1 MRCPGLCA
9 IVVTVALHGLA
20 LAKPE
25 TGQSI
30 SETPL
35 GDVMKPSTL
44 TMHSYG
50 LCNTP
55 QNADAFPRRPVTLV
69 AGGCEDW
76 QAYTATMPSTSVGCG
91 GFTVAFG
98 PMGDLKPYLDRVKL
112 TAEWG
117 DTPLTEAQCSKA
129 TLAAVAWGARCTDRG
144 CASGE
149 WEKIGSGPKQ
159 RSGGSWSSV
168 SKNCHLRLDFV
179 STGKRYSTLNLDII
193 ATLKEGAQTVRKSA
207 MGTIYVSKF
216 NGKCVTL
223 PANPEVRK

>member
-1 MRCPGLCA
+1 MQCSGLCA
-9 IVVTVALHGLA
+9 IAITVALHGSA

-25 TGQSI
+25 TGQRI

-44 TMHSYG
+44 TVHSYG
-50 LCNTP
+50 LCNGP
-55 QNADAFPRRPVTLV
+55 PNADAFPMTPVPLV
-69 AGGCEDW
+69 AGTCDDW

-98 PMGDLKPYLDRVKL
+98 PKGDLKPYLDRVKL

-117 DTPLTEAQCSKA
+117 DTPLTEAQCAKA
-129 TLAAVAWGARCTDRG
+129 TLAAVAWGARCIHHG

-149 WEKIGSGPKQ
+149 WEWIGSGPKQ
-159 RSGGSWSSV
+159 RSGGIWNSV
-168 SKNCHLRLDFV
+168 LKNCHLRLDFV
-179 STGKRYSTLNLDII
+179 STGKSYSTLNLDII
-193 ATLKEGAQTVRKSA
+193 ATLKEGTQTVRKSA
-207 MGTIYVSKF
+207 KGTIYVSKP

-223 PANPEVRK
+223 PANPGVRK

>member
-25 TGQSI
+25 TGQST

-69 AGGCEDW
+69 AG
-76 QAYTATMPSTSVGCG
+76 
-91 GFTVAFG
+91 VALAEG
-98 PMGDLKPYLDRVKL
+98 VVAQRVIQI
-112 TAEWG
+112 E
-117 DTPLTEAQCSKA
+117 EHQ
-129 TLAAVAWGARCTDRG
+129 
-144 CASGE
+144 
-149 WEKIGSGPKQ
+149 
-159 RSGGSWSSV
+159 
-168 SKNCHLRLDFV
+168 LRLRRIH
-179 STGKRYSTLNLDII
+179 GR
-193 ATLKEGAQTVRKSA
+193 VRA
-207 MGTIYVSKF
+207 DGR
-216 NGKCVTL
+216 
-223 PANPEVRK
+223 PEAVP